1 MSTMLIAAMS
11 RRLNDDVDYATFRKA
26 WIPDETVPG
35 DPRTRVISALNVE
48 DPREIFTIAL
58 MEDADPAD
66 IPAWLERLNPIEMR
80 RYERIKDLVSEPTL
94 NAVYQVVAEDDLSQP
109 ISE

>member
-1 MSTMLIAAMS
+1 MLIAAMS

-35 DPRTRVISALNVE
+35 DPRTRMLSALNIE
-48 DPREIFTIAL
+48 DPRELFTLAL
-58 MEDADPAD
+58 IENAEVAD
-66 IPAWLERLNPIEMR
+66 IPAWMERLTPIEER
-80 RYERIKDLVSEPTL
+80 RYERIKHLVSEPTL

-109 ISE
+109 ITE